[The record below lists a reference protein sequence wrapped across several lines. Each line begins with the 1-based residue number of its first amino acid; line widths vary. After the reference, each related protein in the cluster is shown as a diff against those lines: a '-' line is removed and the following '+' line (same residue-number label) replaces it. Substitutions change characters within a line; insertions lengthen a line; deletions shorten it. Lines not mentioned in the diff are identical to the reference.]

1 MRLNLPEEKENM
13 RTDRVGQIFV
23 FRCRD
28 MSKARQ
34 KAEEYRQ
41 AGLRSFAR
49 DTERCIAEAE
59 RLDGMPCVVTAELDA
74 QEKLDFELDMSTC
87 EVRFG
92 DGSAVYAAAEE
103 LQPLKRMEDM

>member
-1 MRLNLPEEKENM
+1 MK
-13 RTDRVGQIFV
+13 TDRVGQIFV

-28 MSKARQ
+28 MGKARQ

-41 AGLRSFAR
+41 AGFSRFAQ
-49 DTERCIAEAE
+49 DTERCIEEAE
-59 RLDGMPCVVTAELDA
+59 SLDGMICVVTAELDS

-92 DGSAVYAAAEE
+92 SGSVRYATAAE
-103 LQPLKRMEDM
+103 LQPLKKMEDM